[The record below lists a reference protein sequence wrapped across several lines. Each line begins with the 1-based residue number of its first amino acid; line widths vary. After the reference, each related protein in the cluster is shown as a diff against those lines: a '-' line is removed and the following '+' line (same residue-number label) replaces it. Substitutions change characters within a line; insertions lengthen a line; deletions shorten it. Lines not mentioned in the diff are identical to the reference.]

1 MLLTTAGCTSLAGR
15 IASWPPE
22 ASRAVEVPGV
32 PFHPQTE
39 YQCGPAALATL
50 LGATGVSVAP
60 DALAREVFLPGRRG
74 SLQSELVAASRRR
87 ERLVYELAPDF
98 AALIAEVEAGR
109 PVLVL
114 QNFGV
119 PVWPRWH
126 YAVVIGFDRDAD
138 RLLLRSGT
146 TERLR
151 MRRTWFES
159 SWRRAD
165 RWAIVTVPPG
175 EVPATATAERYLR
188 AAADLES
195 VDQRDAAARAY
206 AAAASRWP
214 ENPLARVALANAQL
228 AEGRAELAERTLREA
243 VRAGAAD
250 AIVHNNLADLLARR
264 GCRNGALAQLRLAVN
279 PATPLAAPIAGAIEA
294 TRLEIE
300 AMSAGAAGE
309 EPADCAPATAE
320 RAR

>member
-1 MLLTTAGCTSLAGR
+1 LLSTAGCASLSGR

-22 ASRAVEVPGV
+22 SARSVEIAGV

-50 LGATGVSVAP
+50 LGSTGLNVAP
-60 DALAREVFLPGRRG
+60 DSLTGEVFLPGRRG
-74 SLQSELVAASRRR
+74 SLQSELIAALRRR
-87 ERLVYELAPDF
+87 ERLAYELAPDF
-98 AALIAEVEAGR
+98 AALVAELESGR

-119 PVWPRWH
+119 PLWPRWH
-126 YAVVIGFDRDAD
+126 YAVVIGFDREAD

-165 RWAIVTVPPG
+165 RWAVVAVPPG

-188 AAADLES
+188 AAADLET

-228 AEGRAELAERTLREA
+228 AGGRAELAERTLRDA
-243 VRAGAAD
+243 VTAGAAD
-250 AIVHNNLADLLARR
+250 AVVHNNLADLLARR
-264 GCRNGALAQLRLAVN
+264 GCRNGALAQLRLAEN
-279 PATPLAAPIAGAIEA
+279 PAAPLAAPIAEAIEA
-294 TRLEIE
+294 TRREIE
-300 AMSAGAAGE
+300 AMPAGAAGE
-309 EPADCAPATAE
+309 EPAGCAPATAE
-320 RAR
+320 PAR